1 MGQFLAIGIIT
12 KRVVHKEVLLKY
24 KISKEQLIDE
34 MISQNNF
41 EPSIY
46 NISEDQECYFFN
58 LKESVLHNELI
69 SFLEKMYPLVYPSDR
84 ELYEDFLE
92 KLNNAEPTNWTALA
106 DERRYE
112 VFQTD
117 KYGMPDYVDFK
128 MPFNPH
134 VAVICNSILLSM
146 EGKIVM
152 EEYGRQ
158 FNFFKFCMQQTFP
171 EFSIAKALRVY
182 ITG

>member
-1 MGQFLAIGIIT
+1 
-12 KRVVHKEVLLKY
+12 
-24 KISKEQLIDE
+24 
-34 MISQNNF
+34 
-41 EPSIY
+41 
-46 NISEDQECYFFN
+46 
-58 LKESVLHNELI
+58 
-69 SFLEKMYPLVYPSDR
+69 MYPLVYPFDR

-92 KLNNAEPTNWTALA
+92 KLNNAEPTKWIDLT

-117 KYGMPDYVDFK
+117 KYGMPDYVVFK

-134 VAVICNSILLSM
+134 IDVICNSILLSM

-158 FNFFKFCMQQTFP
+158 FNFFKFCMQHTFS
-171 EFSIAKALRVY
+171 EFLIAKALRVY